1 VTALPR
7 RGHDPRNGGAAIADP
22 ALLALARKYRAMAG
36 IRRAGSTPRSELR
49 ALAAEFPGAL
59 RELDNLPLDVI
70 DARAD
75 ALESGRSEPW
85 MAPLARCHG
94 LLRAALWL
102 KRHRG
107 DLAGASQRAGFPVD
121 EGFERSL
128 LAAPRAVAV
137 VFARLSAELGQPA
150 PELERL
156 LFPPHPSGR
165 I

>member
-1 VTALPR
+1 M
-7 RGHDPRNGGAAIADP
+7 
-22 ALLALARKYRAMAG
+22 AR
-36 IRRAGSTPRSELR
+36 IRRAGSAPRSELR

-75 ALESGRSEPW
+75 ALESGRTEPW

-121 EGFERSL
+121 AGFERAL
-128 LAAPRAVAV
+128 RAAPRAVAV

-150 PELERL
+150 KELEL
-156 LFPPHPSGR
+156 MLFPPHPLR
-165 I
+165 KV